1 MLRTATPFVAPNR
14 ALCYLL
20 FLAVAV
26 IAHGDDA
33 GHGMEMDMDGDGGG
47 SDSAGEHSSNNNG
60 PTPSDGSSPMSYF
73 AYQEHAGSIVAHIVL
88 MVIAWFFILPIGV
101 MLSVA
106 RSRLALPTQFSFL
119 IVNAFG
125 LLLAAVYNNQ
135 VPNLYEN
142 NVHHKI
148 GWIVTWVMVAEV
160 VMGLLFAYSGG
171 RRDADTLAGPPYER
185 VAFLPVPTTD
195 HPQHESYPAAPYHQ
209 YRWSGDSGQGS
220 ERNTSSLRSHS
231 CSPER
236 GRRLSRPGDS
246 DEFEEKPD
254 DEINNNGELPAATSR
269 VFWSGFVD
277 KFLSRRV
284 PGLLSRRAL
293 DIMNVFYVAIERTIL
308 ILGFIAIAT
317 GAVVYGGIFRGNDV
331 FNGLAHFIKGGIFF
345 WYGLLTL
352 GRWMGCF
359 ADLGW
364 AWNIKP
370 SRDMVGRWRARV
382 PSGEFTESFVI
393 FLYGASNV
401 FLEHL
406 AAWGEA
412 WTAQDLEHVSISV
425 MFFGGG
431 LCGMLVESKR
441 VRDWMNT
448 AIFAPTGHSE
458 GVPSEVVEVPK
469 SQRVPLNP
477 IPGLIILLL
486 GLMMSSHHQS
496 SMVSTM
502 VHKQWGMLLVGFSLS
517 RAVTYIL
524 LCLRPPTSLLPY
536 RPPSELIAS
545 FCLISG
551 GLIFMLSTRNIVD
564 AMDHYDLNAMFVF
577 TVAMGFTSFVMAW
590 EILCISIKAWA
601 TKKSALA
608 IPPPASTYRF
618 PA

>member
-1 MLRTATPFVAPNR
+1 
-14 ALCYLL
+14 
-20 FLAVAV
+20 
-26 IAHGDDA
+26 
-33 GHGMEMDMDGDGGG
+33 
-47 SDSAGEHSSNNNG
+47 
-60 PTPSDGSSPMSYF
+60 
-73 AYQEHAGSIVAHIVL
+73 
-88 MVIAWFFILPIGV
+88 

-317 GAVVYGGIFRGNDV
+317 GAVVYGGIF
-331 FNGLAHFIKGGIFF
+331 
-345 WYGLLTL
+345 
-352 GRWMGCF
+352 
-359 ADLGW
+359 
-364 AWNIKP
+364 
-370 SRDMVGRWRARV
+370 
-382 PSGEFTESFVI
+382 
-393 FLYGASNV
+393 
-401 FLEHL
+401 
-406 AAWGEA
+406 
-412 WTAQDLEHVSISV
+412 VS
-425 MFFGGG
+425 
-431 LCGMLVESKR
+431 
-441 VRDWMNT
+441 
-448 AIFAPTGHSE
+448 
-458 GVPSEVVEVPK
+458 
-469 SQRVPLNP
+469 
-477 IPGLIILLL
+477 
-486 GLMMSSHHQS
+486 
-496 SMVSTM
+496 
-502 VHKQWGMLLVGFSLS
+502 
-517 RAVTYIL
+517 
-524 LCLRPPTSLLPY
+524 
-536 RPPSELIAS
+536 
-545 FCLISG
+545 
-551 GLIFMLSTRNIVD
+551 
-564 AMDHYDLNAMFVF
+564 
-577 TVAMGFTSFVMAW
+577 
-590 EILCISIKAWA
+590 
-601 TKKSALA
+601 
-608 IPPPASTYRF
+608 
-618 PA
+618 